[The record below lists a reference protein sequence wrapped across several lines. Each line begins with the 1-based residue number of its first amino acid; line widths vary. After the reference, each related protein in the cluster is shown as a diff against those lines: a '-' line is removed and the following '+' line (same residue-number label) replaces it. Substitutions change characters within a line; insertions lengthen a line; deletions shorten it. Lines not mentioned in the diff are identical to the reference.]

1 MDAESLLADGETIL
15 LRDGRNSFTDRRVLM
30 VNRNSFTEVP
40 YEHISS
46 IEFVKSFPI
55 APIVLCALVLIV
67 GLYIW
72 NSDTALIRQLGID
85 PDLWLTLVIVVAI
98 ILVGIGVVLT
108 RRDLTLRTTSGY
120 RYSLRLRDRD
130 TVEKFLSQRGEEI
143 SRKWQK

>member
-15 LRDGRNSFTDRRVLM
+15 LQDGRNSFTDRRVLM
-30 VNRNSFTEVP
+30 VGHNSFTEVP

-55 APIVLCALVLIV
+55 APIILCALVLIV

-85 PDLWLTLVIVVAI
+85 SNLWLTLVIVVAI
-98 ILVGIGVVLT
+98 ILVGIGVMLT

-120 RYSLRLRDRD
+120 RYSLRLRDRK
-130 TVEKFLSQRGEEI
+130 TVEEFLAQRGEEI
-143 SRKWQK
+143 TRKWQK